1 MKIHDIT
8 IRNFRCFDALKLS
21 LDDRLTILVGRNGAG
36 KSAVLDAVAI
46 AAGTLS
52 AELKLKP
59 CVFRKEDA
67 RNVCYPL
74 GSGIDVQ
81 AQYPVSVEASGS
93 LANKEVRWTRI
104 LRSEKGRTATTNAEH
119 FKSLAADCA
128 ARVARGDTSLILP
141 IVSYYGTGRLRS
153 QTKNIP
159 WGKSSRLNGYADS
172 TDAAADYKLMLQCFR
187 KMSLRDM
194 QNGQNSPEFIA
205 VKQAIIRCFRALTG
219 SPEVEV
225 RFNPDTQEIELCYTD
240 AEGGKLV
247 TSLNQLS
254 DGYRSALCLI
264 ADIACRMA
272 MLNPQLL
279 GRVLEET
286 PGVVLID
293 EVDLHLH
300 PAWQHRILP
309 DLMTLFPGVQ
319 FIVSTHAPAII
330 HSVREGRLVVLDKG
344 KMLRNDAQAY
354 GKDVNSVM
362 TEIMDVSPR
371 PEPVRQ
377 QFSDYYSKMDA
388 GDYAAAEKILN
399 DLASVLGEYDTEVTA
414 CRMNLQLEQ
423 LS

>member
-21 LDDRLTILVGRNGAG
+21 FDDRLTILVGRNGAG

-104 LRSEKGRTATTNAEH
+104 LRSGKGRTATTNAEH
-119 FKSLAADCA
+119 FKRLVADCA
-128 ARVARGDTSLILP
+128 ARVSRGDATLLLP

-159 WGKSSRLNGYADS
+159 WEKSSRLNGYADS

-205 VKQAIIRCFRALTG
+205 VKQAIIRSFRALTG

-225 RFNPDTQEIELCYTD
+225 RFNPDTQEIELSYTD

-272 MLNPQLL
+272 MLNPQLM

-362 TEIMDVSPR
+362 TEIMDVASR
-371 PEPVRQ
+371 PEPIRQ
-377 QFSDYYSKMDA
+377 QFSAYYSKMDA

>member
-21 LDDRLTILVGRNGAG
+21 FDDRLTILVGRNGAG

-67 RNVCYPL
+67 RKVCYPL

-104 LRSEKGRTATTNAEH
+104 LRSEKGRTATTSAEL
-119 FKSLAADCA
+119 FKSLVADCA
-128 ARVARGDTSLILP
+128 ARVARGDASLILP

-172 TDAAADYKLMLQCFR
+172 TDAASDYKLMLQCFR

-205 VKQAIIRCFRALTG
+205 VKQAISRCFRALTG

-240 AEGGKLV
+240 AGGEKLV

-362 TEIMDVSPR
+362 TEIMDVASR
-371 PEPVRQ
+371 PEPIRQ
-377 QFSDYYSKMDA
+377 QFSAYYSKMDA